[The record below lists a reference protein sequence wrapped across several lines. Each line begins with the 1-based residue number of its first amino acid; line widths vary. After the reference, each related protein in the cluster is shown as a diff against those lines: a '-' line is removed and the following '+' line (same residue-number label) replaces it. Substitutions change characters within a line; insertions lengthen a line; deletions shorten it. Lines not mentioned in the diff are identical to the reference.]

1 MTERREGARA
11 AGICPWRIAYQD
23 HILERRR
30 TGPPPTE
37 GATALSSRFRTAV
50 LAVGL
55 ILAGAVSAPGAAP
68 AAPAKPA
75 EVVAG
80 LNAALIDV
88 MRNAKT
94 LGYRGRFDRL
104 APVLSE
110 AFNFPVM
117 AGISVGRYWSG
128 LSEAQRKSLV
138 DAFGRMSVGTFAER
152 FNGYSG
158 ERFEVTGEEDG
169 PRGAVLV
176 RNRLVK
182 SDGDTVEIN
191 YLMKQYGERWRAV
204 DVYLDSK
211 FSELAIKRSE
221 YSSVIQNE
229 GFDAL
234 IKKIE
239 AKLAAWAAE
248 G

>member
-1 MTERREGARA
+1 M
-11 AGICPWRIAYQD
+11 GISPWRIAYSD
-23 HILERRR
+23 HMLGRRHAGVSS
-30 TGPPPTE
+30 TQ
-37 GATALSSRFRTAV
+37 GATVLSSRFRAAV
-50 LAVGL
+50 LAFGL
-55 ILAGAVSAPGAAP
+55 ILANSVSAPGAAL
-68 AAPAKPA
+68 AQSAKPA
-75 EVVAG
+75 EIVAG

-110 AFNFPVM
+110 AFNFPLM

-128 LSEAQRKSLV
+128 LSEAQRKDLV
-138 DAFGRMSVGTFAER
+138 DAFGRMSIGTFAER

-158 ERFEVTGEEDG
+158 ERFEVTGEQDG

-182 SDGDTVEIN
+182 NDGKAVEIN
-191 YLMKQYGERWRAV
+191 YLMKQFGDRWRAV

-234 IKKIE
+234 IKKIDD
-239 AKLAAWAAE
+239 KLAAWAAE